1 MSHMKLSKLT
11 YMVSIVLLTACNINE
26 KVETPIASVGE
37 AVFTRSELIAAFP
50 SSISSVDSAIIA
62 DEIVRRWVNQQVMLQ
77 KAELNLSDEEID
89 IENAIEEYRR
99 ALIVER
105 YQQKVVDQKFN
116 PEISDADIE
125 RYYEQMKENFRL
137 NEAIMKGVMGVIPK
151 DAPEIKTFAKALQ
164 FQNDEDY
171 ATVEQYLFEF
181 SKNYELALDKWVT
194 VSSLK
199 KFLPLEQQPDD
210 RALQQKKLFEMSDDD
225 NNYYLLVTDIKLA
238 DEPAPMEYI
247 KDKIFTVLLNKKK
260 IAFIKQMNADLYNEA
275 MKNNKIKY
283 YYTNE

>member
-151 DAPEIKTFAKALQ
+151 DAPEIRTFAKALQ

>member
-1 MSHMKLSKLT
+1 MKVAKLSYILCF
-11 YMVSIVLLTACNINE
+11 ILLASCNVKNN
-26 KVETPIASVGE
+26 VEIPIASVGD

-50 SSISSVDSAIIA
+50 SNISIEDSAVIA

-77 KAELNLSDEEID
+77 KAELNLNDEDID
-89 IENAIEEYRR
+89 IENSIEEYRR

-116 PEISDADIE
+116 PEISDKNIE
-125 RYYEQMKENFRL
+125 NYYEQMKGNFRL
-137 NEAIMKGVMGVIPK
+137 NESIMKGVMGVVPK
-151 DAPEIKTFAKALQ
+151 DAPEAKELAKTLQ
-164 FQNDEDY
+164 FKNDEDY

-181 SKNYELALDKWVT
+181 SKNYEIALDKWVT

-199 KFLPLEQQPDD
+199 KFLPIDQQPDD
-210 RALQQKKLFEMSDDD
+210 HALLSKKLFELSDDD
-225 NNYYLLVTDIKLA
+225 NYYYLLVTDIKLA
-238 DEPAPMEYI
+238 DEPAPIEYI
-247 KDKIFTVLLNKKK
+247 KDKIYTVLLNKKK
-260 IAFIKQMNADLYNEA
+260 IAFIKQMNADLYEEA

>member
-1 MSHMKLSKLT
+1 MKLSKLT

-151 DAPEIKTFAKALQ
+151 DAPEIRTFAKALQ